1 MLSFAY
7 KLPLFAGLLPRTPTV
22 LVYHSVSRTRRPGAV
37 DATTFEEQ
45 IVFLKRRFTF
55 IHPQDVYRRRRLG
68 RPADVLLTFDD
79 GFRNNAEVA
88 APILR
93 RYGVPAVFF
102 ICSRHSAPGK
112 YLWCDY
118 LRALR
123 QHFKG
128 NGFTFR
134 HEFMDMSSGQRE
146 ATVRRL
152 TAYLVQLKP
161 HPAAL
166 YQAIEEELPRLED
179 FVAEAARQDEY
190 EGMNPDQIHQ
200 LAANSLFSVGVHTV
214 DHPRLTL
221 CEPKEM
227 LRQISENKSWLE
239 QITSKPCGTIAYP
252 YGDYNGE
259 TVECCRAA
267 GLHRGYAVLPKLR
280 CDRDWEVPRLGIYSP
295 SLDVLGFKVIW
306 GRALAV
312 DRWPRKLKSMFPIK
326 NTQLS
331 VERCQKRILHG

>member
-1 MLSFAY
+1 MLSFSY
-7 KLPLFAGLLPRTPTV
+7 KLPVFARLLPRTPSV
-22 LVYHSVSRTRRPGAV
+22 LVYHGVPRATRRGGV
-37 DATTFEEQ
+37 DATTFEQ
-45 IVFLKRRFTF
+45 HIVFLRRRFTF
-55 IHPQDVYRRRRLG
+55 VHPQDVYRRRVSG

-93 RYGVPAVFF
+93 RHGVPAVFF
-102 ICSRHSAPGK
+102 ICSRPSTPGK
-112 YLWCDY
+112 YLSCAY
-118 LRALR
+118 LSALR

-134 HEFMDMSSGQRE
+134 REFMDMSPGQRE
-146 ATVRRL
+146 ATMRRL
-152 TAYLVQLKP
+152 AAYLAQLKP

-166 YQAIEEELPRLED
+166 YRAIEEELPKLED
-179 FVAEAARQDEY
+179 FVSAEARRDEC
-190 EGMNPDQIHQ
+190 EGMSPDQVQ
-200 LAANSLFSVGVHTV
+200 ELAANPLFTVGVHTV

-221 CEPKEM
+221 CEPQEV

-239 QITSKPCGTIAYP
+239 QITGKPCGTIAYP
-252 YGDYNGE
+252 YGDYNAE
-259 TVECCRAA
+259 TVESCRAA
-267 GLHRGYAVLPKLR
+267 GLYRGYAVLQKLH

-312 DRWPRKLKSMFPIK
+312 DRWPRKLKSVFPIK

-331 VERCQKRILHG
+331 VERCQNRILHG

>member
-1 MLSFAY
+1 MLSFSY
-7 KLPLFAGLLPRTPTV
+7 KLPVFARLLPRTPSV
-22 LVYHSVSRTRRPGAV
+22 LVYHGVPRATRLGGV
-37 DATTFEEQ
+37 DAMTFEQ
-45 IVFLKRRFTF
+45 HIVFLRRRFIF
-55 IHPQDVYRRRRLG
+55 VHPQDVYRRRVSG

-93 RYGVPAVFF
+93 RHGVPAVFF

-112 YLWCDY
+112 YLWCAY
-118 LRALR
+118 LSALR

-134 HEFMDMSSGQRE
+134 REFMDMSPGQRE
-146 ATVRRL
+146 ATMRRL
-152 TAYLVQLKP
+152 AAYLAQLKP

-166 YQAIEEELPRLED
+166 YRAIEEELPKLED
-179 FVAEAARQDEY
+179 FVSAEARRDEC
-190 EGMNPDQIHQ
+190 EGMSPDQVQ
-200 LAANSLFSVGVHTV
+200 ELAANPLFTVGVHTV

-221 CEPKEM
+221 CEPQEV
-227 LRQISENKSWLE
+227 LRQISENKLWLE
-239 QITSKPCGTIAYP
+239 HITGKPCGTIAYP
-252 YGDYNGE
+252 YGDYNAE
-259 TVECCRAA
+259 TVESCRAA
-267 GLHRGYAVLPKLR
+267 GLYRGYAVLQKLH

-312 DRWPRKLKSMFPIK
+312 DRWPRKLKSVFPIK

-331 VERCQKRILHG
+331 VERCQNRILHG

>member
-1 MLSFAY
+1 MLSFSY
-7 KLPLFAGLLPRTPTV
+7 KLPVFARLLPRTPSV
-22 LVYHSVSRTRRPGAV
+22 LVYHGVPRATRLGGV
-37 DATTFEEQ
+37 DAMTFEQ
-45 IVFLKRRFTF
+45 HIVFLRRRFIF
-55 IHPQDVYRRRRLG
+55 VHPQDVYRRRVSG

-93 RYGVPAVFF
+93 RHGVPAVFF

-112 YLWCDY
+112 YLSCAY
-118 LRALR
+118 LSALR

-134 HEFMDMSSGQRE
+134 REFMDMSPGQRE
-146 ATVRRL
+146 ATMVRL
-152 TAYLVQLKP
+152 AAYLAQLKP

-166 YQAIEEELPRLED
+166 YQAIEEELPELED
-179 FVAEAARQDEY
+179 FVSAEARRDEC
-190 EGMNPDQIHQ
+190 EGMSPDQVQ
-200 LAANSLFSVGVHTV
+200 ELAANPLFTVGAHTV

-221 CEPKEM
+221 CEPQEI

-239 QITSKPCGTIAYP
+239 QITGKPCSTIAYP
-252 YGDYNGE
+252 YGDYNAE

-267 GLHRGYAVLPKLR
+267 GLYRGYAVLQKLH

-312 DRWPRKLKSMFPIK
+312 DRWPRKLKSVFPIK

-331 VERCQKRILHG
+331 VERCQNRILHG

>member
-1 MLSFAY
+1 MLSFSY
-7 KLPLFAGLLPRTPTV
+7 KLPVFARLLPRTPSV
-22 LVYHSVSRTRRPGAV
+22 LVYHGVPRATRLGGV
-37 DATTFEEQ
+37 DAMTFEQ
-45 IVFLKRRFTF
+45 HIVFLRRRFIF
-55 IHPQDVYRRRRLG
+55 VHPQDVYRRRVSG

-93 RYGVPAVFF
+93 RHGVPAVFF

-112 YLWCDY
+112 YLSCAY
-118 LRALR
+118 LSALR

-134 HEFMDMSSGQRE
+134 REFMDMSPGQRE
-146 ATVRRL
+146 ATMRRL
-152 TAYLVQLKP
+152 AAYLAQLKP

-166 YQAIEEELPRLED
+166 YRAIEEELPKLED
-179 FVAEAARQDEY
+179 FVSAEARRDEC
-190 EGMNPDQIHQ
+190 EGMSPDQVQ
-200 LAANSLFSVGVHTV
+200 ELAANPLFTVGVHTV

-221 CEPKEM
+221 CEPQEV
-227 LRQISENKSWLE
+227 LRQISENKLWLE
-239 QITSKPCGTIAYP
+239 HITGKPCGTIAYP
-252 YGDYNGE
+252 YGDYNAE
-259 TVECCRAA
+259 TVESCRAA
-267 GLHRGYAVLPKLR
+267 GLYRGYAVLQKLH

-312 DRWPRKLKSMFPIK
+312 DRWPRKLKSVFPIK

-331 VERCQKRILHG
+331 VERCQNRILHG